1 MTTQRRTPRGYTGF
15 VDNNDNQGYKSISAT
30 KDYTDCTRT
39 NPDLEATRERWNTL
53 YCDSLVPPLAP
64 RFAINP
70 IWPALWVIVIV
81 GLCFI
86 AAVG

>member
-1 MTTQRRTPRGYTGF
+1 MNTKRRVPQGYTGF
-15 VDNNDNQGYKSISAT
+15 AVTTDTEVYAAP
-30 KDYTDCTRT
+30 KDYTDETRT

-53 YCDSLVPPLAP
+53 YCDSLVPPPAAS
-64 RFAINP
+64 FNP
-70 IWPALWVIVIV
+70 VWPALWVTVIV

>member
-1 MTTQRRTPRGYTGF
+1 MTTKRRVPQGYTGF
-15 VDNNDNQGYKSISAT
+15 AGTTDTEVYAT
-30 KDYTDCTRT
+30 PKDYTDETRT

-53 YCDSLVPPLAP
+53 YCDSLVPPPAAS
-64 RFAINP
+64 FNP
-70 IWPALWVIVIV
+70 VWPALWVIVIV

>member
-1 MTTQRRTPRGYTGF
+1 MTTQRRTPQGYTGF
-15 VDNNDNQGYKSISAT
+15 VETAADTDMYAAP

-39 NPDLEATRERWNTL
+39 NPDLEATRERWNNL

>member
-1 MTTQRRTPRGYTGF
+1 MNTKRRVPQGYTGF
-15 VDNNDNQGYKSISAT
+15 AKAADTEVYAAT
-30 KDYTDCTRT
+30 KDYTDYTRT

-53 YCDSLVPPLAP
+53 HNNSLVPPPAP
-64 RFAINP
+64 PVTFNP
-70 IWPALWVIVIV
+70 VWPVTWLIVIV